1 MKKLLSI
8 LLLAML
14 TLSSCVRDDIE
25 ACAGTMHLYFS
36 YIYGGTNR
44 FFETVATDTYI
55 NFYKADRRYR
65 ELKVGND
72 EIGLTSPYRFLKTM
86 EDTGEIEIV
95 SWTHDDA
102 LDYVDTPETPLGE
115 GYVKL
120 KEMTAGSGICR
131 PVNDLLYGRVV
142 VDAGPRLQGGDFTIP
157 YVRAV
162 CRTRITMIPPTV
174 EDNGT
179 PFGRAS
185 GTIIPSGPEDY
196 VFHLNGTRSGVDY
209 NNNANGDE
217 VVLQPKCYFDE
228 NSSNITTH
236 WFGSFSSEGKF
247 LNVDVN
253 IGDEEVAHFD
263 CEPISLA
270 SVPGNFVDLVID
282 GRYVKPI
289 MEVRVNGWKLAVI
302 ESNI

>member
-14 TLSSCVRDDIE
+14 TLHSCVRDDID

-44 FFETVATDTYI
+44 FFETVATHTHI
-55 NFYKADRRYR
+55 NFYKAERRYR
-65 ELKVGND
+65 ELKVGID
-72 EIGLTSPYRFLKTM
+72 EIGLTRPYRFLKSR
-86 EDTGEIEIV
+86 EDEGEIEIV

-102 LDYVDTPETPLGE
+102 LDYVDTPETPLGT

-131 PVNDLLYGRVV
+131 PVDDLLYGRVV
-142 VDAGPRLQGGDFTIP
+142 VDAGPRLQGGDITIP

-162 CRTRITMIPPTV
+162 CRIRITMIPPTV
-174 EDNGT
+174 EDDT
-179 PFGRAS
+179 PMGRAVS
-185 GTIIPSGPEDY
+185 GIVPDGPEDY
-196 VFHLNGTRSGVDY
+196 VFHLHGTRSGVDY
-209 NNNANGDE
+209 NNNANSDE

-228 NSSNITTH
+228 SSSNVITH
-236 WFGSFSSEGKF
+236 WFGTFSSEGKF

-253 IGDEEVAHFD
+253 IGDVQVAHFD
-263 CEPISLA
+263 CEPIQLT
-270 SVPGNFVDLVID
+270 SVPGNYVELVID
-282 GRYVKPI
+282 GRYVKPV
-289 MEVRVNGWKLAVI
+289 MEVRVNGWKKAKI
-302 ESNI
+302 ESNM

>member
-1 MKKLLSI
+1 MNKLLS
-8 LLLAML
+8 LFLLAML

-25 ACAGTMHLYFS
+25 ACAGTVHLYFS

-44 FFETVATDTYI
+44 FFETVTTPTHI

-65 ELKVGND
+65 EVEVSAG
-72 EIGLTSPYRFLKTM
+72 EIGLTNPYRFLKTY
-86 EDTGEIEIV
+86 EDTDEIELV
-95 SWTHDDA
+95 SWTTDDA
-102 LDYVDTPETPLGE
+102 LDYVDAPDTPLGQ
-115 GYVKL
+115 GYVRL
-120 KEMTAGSGICR
+120 KEITDGSGICY

-142 VDAGPRLQGGDFTIP
+142 LDAGPRLQGGNFTIP

-174 EDNGT
+174 EDNGA
-179 PFGRAS
+179 PFSRAAS
-185 GTIIPSGPEDY
+185 TIVPGGPEDY
-196 VFHLNGTRSGVDY
+196 VFHLHGTRSGADY
-209 NNNANGDE
+209 NNTANLDE

-228 NSSNITTH
+228 NSANVTTR

-247 LNVDVN
+247 LKVDVK
-253 IGDEEVAHFD
+253 IGGEEVAHFD
-263 CEPISLA
+263 CEPISLT
-270 SVPGNFVDLVID
+270 SVPGNYVDLIID

-289 MEVRVNGWKLAVI
+289 MEVRVNGWKLKVI